1 MKRPLFLA
9 ALFLVVIAALRLGAG
24 GAEDVPPGYVSAKEL
39 EAAQELLI
47 AGQVYQ
53 KDETSI
59 YLKSVVIYD
68 SNALGQS
75 AGGSGQGIPCTEN
88 FICEMQGE
96 ADIPLGRTVAV
107 QGIFAP
113 YSHATNPGEFDAA
126 VYYRTLSIGGKL
138 RKAQMKA
145 CGEDRWPVRNG
156 LYELKCLLKER
167 LYRIFPEKEAAVMS
181 ALLLGDKK
189 DLDSELKDLYKRN
202 GILHILSIS
211 SLHITIIGMTVYRLL
226 RRIGLPI
233 CPAAVGG
240 SVLLLLYGGM
250 TGFSVSACRAI
261 GMYLIR
267 MFGEVAGRTYDMLT
281 ALGVMGAV
289 MVAWNPYYLQSSG
302 FLLSFSSVLGLGVV
316 SPVLAL
322 SPGRNPSASAGRAKK
337 PPGKTSKP
345 TGGSLTERL
354 RGNPLRI
361 QGNPLQVQGNPLQVQ
376 GRLFQAQGQSLGIRE
391 AAGGMGAALWEGC
404 RGLGRGLLQS
414 AMASLSI
421 TLTTLPIQLWFYYE
435 VPVYS
440 VFLNLFVLPLMKPM
454 MITGLLAMLVPGL
467 GVLGG
472 IDYIILQSYEF
483 VCGCFDR
490 LPFHTWNPGCPKV
503 WQIAAYYVLLAGVVL
518 LRSRRKRKEEA
529 AERMGLT
536 GDWGQRKEDGRPG
549 TVGKRMGGVPGMAGN
564 RMDGRPGIERSRAE
578 DMSGTAGNRIDGR
591 PETAGNRVDGGPR
604 TTRNRAEDMSGTA
617 GNRIDGRP
625 ETAGN
630 RVDGGPRTTR
640 NRAEDMPG
648 TAGNGKKAYLPEPDG
663 AVVGRAGGR
672 SGRMRRWP
680 VEPCALA
687 AAVLLFVLRPTPE
700 NSVTF
705 LDVGQG
711 DCILVRTASGE
722 NFLFD
727 CGSSSRSGVGKY
739 LLLPYLK
746 HEGIQN
752 IDAVFLSHPDA
763 DHVNGAVELLK
774 MGGENNITVGQLLL
788 PAIRED
794 ARQEQLGELVAAA
807 EQASQSS
814 PVPVGYLRAGMSFG
828 CGGADFTCLH
838 PDEGLGTEDVN
849 AYSECFYVEFW
860 ESAGDVQGRE
870 GEAPDWTL
878 LLTGDVQN
886 EGEAALQREL
896 EARDIRDVSV
906 LKAAHH
912 GSKNS
917 TPKELLERL
926 SPRLTVI
933 SSGRNNRYGHPHAE
947 LLERLEESGTVIAQ
961 TARYGAITVDFA
973 HDGVRVSAF
982 CAEPP

>member
-1 MKRPLFLA
+1 MKRPLFLV

-24 GAEDVPPGYVSAKEL
+24 GADDVPSGFVSARQL
-39 EAAQELLI
+39 EAARELLI

-53 KDETSI
+53 KDESSI
-59 YLKSVVIYD
+59 YLKSVVIYKSD
-68 SNALGQS
+68 AFGQS
-75 AGGSGQGIPCTEN
+75 AGDSGQGIPCVEN
-88 FICEMQGE
+88 FICELPEGT
-96 ADIPLGRTVAV
+96 DVPLGRTVAV
-107 QGIFAP
+107 EGSFAP

-138 RKAQMKA
+138 RKARIKA
-145 CGEDRWPVRNG
+145 CGEDRWPVRDG
-156 LYELKCLLKER
+156 LYELKCFLKER

-233 CPAAVGG
+233 CPAAIGG

-289 MVAWNPYYLQSSG
+289 MVAGNPYYLQSSG
-302 FLLSFSSVLGLGVV
+302 FLLSFSSVLGIGVV

-322 SPGRNPSASAGRAKK
+322 SPSKSSGKGLKAGDIAKRIRSRVL
-337 PPGKTSKP
+337 KTQ
-345 TGGSLTERL
+345 GE
-354 RGNPLRI
+354 PLK
-361 QGNPLQVQGNPLQVQ
+361 VQGQPLKGQ
-376 GRLFQAQGQSLGIRE
+376 GI
-391 AAGGMGAALWEGC
+391 AGEIGAALGEGC

-435 VPVYS
+435 IPVYS

-467 GVLGG
+467 GILGG
-472 IDYIILQSYEF
+472 IDYFILNSYEF

-490 LPFHTWNPGCPKV
+490 LPFHTWNPGCPRV
-503 WQIAAYYVLLAGVVL
+503 WQIVAYYVLLAGVVL
-518 LRSRRKRKEEA
+518 VRGHRKQKEEA
-529 AERMGLT
+529 
-536 GDWGQRKEDGRPG
+536 GRL
-549 TVGKRMGGVPGMAGN
+549 
-564 RMDGRPGIERSRAE
+564 GISA
-578 DMSGTAGNRIDGR
+578 
-591 PETAGNRVDGGPR
+591 DGG
-604 TTRNRAEDMSGTA
+604 
-617 GNRIDGRP
+617 
-625 ETAGN
+625 
-630 RVDGGPRTTR
+630 
-640 NRAEDMPG
+640 
-648 TAGNGKKAYLPEPDG
+648 LPERND
-663 AVVGRAGGR
+663 AVMGRADGICGR
-672 SGRMRRWP
+672 RRWP
-680 VEPCALA
+680 LGPAAEVCALA
-687 AAVLLFVLRPTPE
+687 AAVLLFACRPAQG

-727 CGSSSRSGVGKY
+727 CGSSSRKGVGKY

-746 HEGIQN
+746 YEGIRN
-752 IDAVFLSHPDA
+752 IDAIFLSHPDA
-763 DHVNGAVELLK
+763 DHVNGAVELLET
-774 MGGENNITVGQLLL
+774 GGENNITVGQLLL
-788 PAIRED
+788 PAIPQE
-794 ARQEQLGELVAAA
+794 ARQEQLGDLERAAR
-807 EQASQSS
+807 EASQEA
-814 PVPVGYLRAGMSFG
+814 PVPVGYLRAGMGFR
-828 CGGADFTCLH
+828 CGSAAFTCVH
-838 PDEGLGTEDVN
+838 PGEGPGTEDVN
-849 AYSECFYVEFW
+849 AYSECFYVEFR
-860 ESAGDVQGRE
+860 ESARDSQDGG
-870 GEAPDWTL
+870 GEAAGWTL

-886 EGEAALQREL
+886 EGETALQEEL
-896 EARDIRDVSV
+896 EARDIRDITV

-917 TPKELLERL
+917 TPKGLLERL

-947 LLERLEESGTVIAQ
+947 LLKRLEESGTAIVQ
-961 TARYGAITVDFA
+961 TAQQGAITVDFSR
-973 HDGVRVSAF
+973 GGIRVTFF
-982 CAEPP
+982 CTEMPK

>member
-68 SNALGQS
+68 SNAPGQS
-75 AGGSGQGIPCTEN
+75 AGVSGQGIPCAEN

-354 RGNPLRI
+354 RGNPL
-361 QGNPLQVQGNPLQVQ
+361 QVQ
-376 GRLFQAQGQSLGIRE
+376 GRLFQAQAQSLGIRE

-503 WQIAAYYVLLAGVVL
+503 WQIAAYYLLLAGAVL

-536 GDWGQRKEDGRPG
+536 GDWGLRKEDGRPG
-549 TVGKRMGGVPGMAGN
+549 TAGSRMDGVPGTVGN
-564 RMDGRPGIERSRAE
+564 R
-578 DMSGTAGNRIDGR
+578 
-591 PETAGNRVDGGPR
+591 
-604 TTRNRAEDMSGTA
+604 
-617 GNRIDGRP
+617 
-625 ETAGN
+625 
-630 RVDGGPRTTR
+630 
-640 NRAEDMPG
+640 
-648 TAGNGKKAYLPEPDG
+648 KKACLQEPDG
-663 AVVGRAGGR
+663 AAVGRAGGR

-687 AAVLLFVLRPTPE
+687 AAVLLFALRPAPE

-828 CGGADFTCLH
+828 CGSADFTCLH
-838 PDEGLGTEDVN
+838 PGESLGTEDVN

-886 EGEAALQREL
+886 EGEAALQGEL

-947 LLERLEESGTVIAQ
+947 LLERLEESGTVIVQ

-982 CAEPP
+982 CAEPPW

>member
-1 MKRPLFLA
+1 LFLV

-24 GAEDVPPGYVSAKEL
+24 GADDVPPGFVSAKRL
-39 EAAQELLI
+39 EAAKELLI

-68 SNALGQS
+68 SNVLGQS
-75 AGGSGQGIPCTEN
+75 AGDSGQGIPCVEN
-88 FICEMQGE
+88 FICEMQEE

-145 CGEDRWPVRNG
+145 WGEDLWPVRNG

-354 RGNPLRI
+354 RGNPLQI
-361 QGNPLQVQGNPLQVQ
+361 Q

-503 WQIAAYYVLLAGVVL
+503 WQIVAYYVLLAGVVL
-518 LRSRRKRKEEA
+518 LRSRRKRKEE

-578 DMSGTAGNRIDGR
+578 DMSGTAGNRMDGR
-591 PETAGNRVDGGPR
+591 PGTAGSRMDGGSR
-604 TTRNRAEDMSGTA
+604 TTRNRAEDMPGTA
-617 GNRIDGRP
+617 GNRMDSRP
-625 ETAGN
+625 GTAGN

-814 PVPVGYLRAGMSFG
+814 PVPVGYLGAGMSFG
-828 CGGADFTCLH
+828 CGSADFTCLH
-838 PDEGLGTEDVN
+838 PGESLGTEDVN

-886 EGEAALQREL
+886 EGEAALQGEL

>member
-68 SNALGQS
+68 SNAPGQS
-75 AGGSGQGIPCTEN
+75 AGGSGQGIPCAEN

-354 RGNPLRI
+354 RGNPL
-361 QGNPLQVQGNPLQVQ
+361 QVQ

-564 RMDGRPGIERSRAE
+564 QIEGRPGIERSRAE

-591 PETAGNRVDGGPR
+591 PGTAGSRVDGGPR
-604 TTRNRAEDMSGTA
+604 TTRNRAEDML
-617 GNRIDGRP
+617 
-625 ETAGN
+625 
-630 RVDGGPRTTR
+630 
-640 NRAEDMPG
+640 G

-828 CGGADFTCLH
+828 CGSADFTCLH
-838 PDEGLGTEDVN
+838 PGESLGTEDVN

-886 EGEAALQREL
+886 EGEAALQGEL

>member
-68 SNALGQS
+68 SNAPGQS
-75 AGGSGQGIPCTEN
+75 AGVSGQGIPCAEN

-126 VYYRTLSIGGKL
+126 VYYRTLSVGGKL

-145 CGEDRWPVRNG
+145 CGEDWWPVRNG

-354 RGNPLRI
+354 RGNPL
-361 QGNPLQVQGNPLQVQ
+361 QVQ

-564 RMDGRPGIERSRAE
+564 QIEGRPGIERSRAE
-578 DMSGTAGNRIDGR
+578 DMSGTAGNRMDGR

-617 GNRIDGRP
+617 GNRMDGRP

-640 NRAEDMPG
+640 NRAEDMLG

-828 CGGADFTCLH
+828 CGSADFTCLH
-838 PDEGLGTEDVN
+838 PGESLGTEDVN

-886 EGEAALQREL
+886 EGEAALQGEL

>member
-1 MKRPLFLA
+1 MKRPLFLV

-24 GAEDVPPGYVSAKEL
+24 GADDVPPGFVSAKRL
-39 EAAQELLI
+39 EAAKELLI

-75 AGGSGQGIPCTEN
+75 AGDSGQGIQCAEN

-138 RKAQMKA
+138 RKAQMQA
-145 CGEDRWPVRNG
+145 CGEDWWPVRNG

-167 LYRIFPEKEAAVMS
+167 LYRIFPGKEAAVMS

-354 RGNPLRI
+354 RGNPLQI
-361 QGNPLQVQGNPLQVQ
+361 QGNPLQIQ
-376 GRLFQAQGQSLGIRE
+376 GRLFQAQAQSLGIRE

-503 WQIAAYYVLLAGVVL
+503 WQIAAYYLLLAGAVL

-549 TVGKRMGGVPGMAGN
+549 TVGKRIES
-564 RMDGRPGIERSRAE
+564 RPGIERS
-578 DMSGTAGNRIDGR
+578 
-591 PETAGNRVDGGPR
+591 
-604 TTRNRAEDMSGTA
+604 RAEDMSGTA

-648 TAGNGKKAYLPEPDG
+648 TAGNGKKAYLPEPDD
-663 AVVGRAGGR
+663 AVVCRAGGR

-687 AAVLLFVLRPTPE
+687 AAVLLFALRPAPE

-828 CGGADFTCLH
+828 CGSADFTCLH
-838 PDEGLGTEDVN
+838 PGESLGTEDVN

-886 EGEAALQREL
+886 EGEAALQGEL

>member
-75 AGGSGQGIPCTEN
+75 ARGSGQGIPCTEN

-145 CGEDRWPVRNG
+145 CGEDWWPVRNG

-189 DLDSELKDLYKRN
+189 DLDSELKNLYKRN

-322 SPGRNPSASAGRAKK
+322 SPGRKPSKSAGK
-337 PPGKTSKP
+337 
-345 TGGSLTERL
+345 
-354 RGNPLRI
+354 
-361 QGNPLQVQGNPLQVQ
+361 
-376 GRLFQAQGQSLGIRE
+376 
-391 AAGGMGAALWEGC
+391 GC
-404 RGLGRGLLQS
+404 LGLGRGLFQS

-440 VFLNLFVLPLMKPM
+440 VLLNLFVLPLMKPM

-472 IDYIILQSYEF
+472 IDSIILRSYEF

-490 LPFHTWNPGCPKV
+490 LPFRSWNPGCPKV
-503 WQIAAYYVLLAGVVL
+503 WQIVVYYLLLAGVVL
-518 LRSRRKRKEEA
+518 VRGHRKRKEEA
-529 AERMGLT
+529 ERMGASAEGGLP
-536 GDWGQRKEDGRPG
+536 GR
-549 TVGKRMGGVPGMAGN
+549 
-564 RMDGRPGIERSRAE
+564 EE
-578 DMSGTAGNRIDGR
+578 
-591 PETAGNRVDGGPR
+591 
-604 TTRNRAEDMSGTA
+604 
-617 GNRIDGRP
+617 
-625 ETAGN
+625 
-630 RVDGGPRTTR
+630 
-640 NRAEDMPG
+640 
-648 TAGNGKKAYLPEPDG
+648 
-663 AVVGRAGGR
+663 AVVERADGMHGRRRRPVGPVAEACVLAG
-672 SGRMRRWP
+672 
-680 VEPCALA
+680 
-687 AAVLLFVLRPTPE
+687 AVLLFAVRPAPG

-727 CGSSSRSGVGKY
+727 CGSSSRSSVGKY

-746 HEGIQN
+746 HEGIRN

-763 DHVNGAVELLK
+763 DHVNGAVELLE
-774 MGGENNITVGQLLL
+774 MGGENNIAVGQLLL
-788 PAIRED
+788 PAIPMEARE
-794 ARQEQLGELVAAA
+794 EQLGELEAAA
-807 EQASQSS
+807 EQTSQAS
-814 PVPVGYLRAGMSFG
+814 PVPVGYLRAGMGFG
-828 CGGADFTCLH
+828 CGSADFTCLH
-838 PDEGLGTEDVN
+838 PGEGLGTEDVN

-860 ESAGDVQGRE
+860 ESAGDSQGRE
-870 GEAPDWTL
+870 GKAPEWTL

-886 EGEAALQREL
+886 EGEAALQKEL
-896 EARDIRDVSV
+896 DARDIRDISV

-917 TPKELLERL
+917 TPEELLERL

-947 LLERLEESGTVIAQ
+947 LLERLEESGTMIAQ

-973 HDGVRVSAF
+973 HGGVRVSAF

>member
-68 SNALGQS
+68 SNAPGQS
-75 AGGSGQGIPCTEN
+75 AGVSGQGIPCAEN

-145 CGEDRWPVRNG
+145 CGEDWWPVRNG

-167 LYRIFPEKEAAVMS
+167 LYRIFPGKEAAVMS

-267 MFGEVAGRTYDMLT
+267 MFGEVVGRTYDMLT

-316 SPVLAL
+316 SPVLAP
-322 SPGRNPSASAGRAKK
+322 SPGRK
-337 PPGKTSKP
+337 PSKP
-345 TGGSLTERL
+345 AGKGWKATGGSLVERMHSQL
-354 RGNPLRI
+354 LGMRGNPLK
-361 QGNPLQVQGNPLQVQ
+361 VQGNPFKVQ
-376 GRLFQAQGQSLGIRE
+376 GKSLEVQKRPLGTQGKSLGAQGHPLEVQGHPLEVQGL
-391 AAGGMGAALWEGC
+391 AGEIGAALGEGC
-404 RGLGRGLLQS
+404 RGLGRGLFQS

-490 LPFHTWNPGCPKV
+490 LPFHTWNPGCPRV
-503 WQIAAYYVLLAGVVL
+503 WQIVVYYLLLAGVVL
-518 LRSRRKRKEEA
+518 VRGHRKRKEEA
-529 AERMGLT
+529 ERMGLT
-536 GDWGQRKEDGRPG
+536 VEWGRRKEDGRPG
-549 TVGKRMGGVPGMAGN
+549 MAGSRMDGVPGIAGNRIESRPGMAGN
-564 RMDGRPGIERSRAE
+564 RMDGVPG
-578 DMSGTAGNRIDGR
+578 TVGNR
-591 PETAGNRVDGGPR
+591 
-604 TTRNRAEDMSGTA
+604 
-617 GNRIDGRP
+617 
-625 ETAGN
+625 
-630 RVDGGPRTTR
+630 
-640 NRAEDMPG
+640 
-648 TAGNGKKAYLPEPDG
+648 KKACLQEPDG
-663 AVVGRAGGR
+663 AVVGRAGGM

-687 AAVLLFVLRPTPE
+687 AAVLLFALRSAPE

-739 LLLPYLK
+739 LLIPYLK
-746 HEGIQN
+746 YEGIRN

-763 DHVNGAVELLK
+763 DHVNGAVELFE

-794 ARQEQLGELVAAA
+794 ARQEQLGELEAAA
-807 EQASQSS
+807 EQASQAS

-828 CGGADFTCLH
+828 CGSADFTCLH
-838 PDEGLGTEDVN
+838 PGEGLGTEDVN

-870 GEAPDWTL
+870 GKAPEWTL

-886 EGEAALQREL
+886 EGEAALQKEL
-896 EARDIRDVSV
+896 DARDIRDVSV

-961 TARYGAITVDFA
+961 TARYGAIMVDFA
-973 HDGVRVSAF
+973 HGGVRVSAF
-982 CAEPP
+982 CAEPPR

>member
-145 CGEDRWPVRNG
+145 WGEDLWPVRNG

-167 LYRIFPEKEAAVMS
+167 LYRIFPGKEAAVMS

-361 QGNPLQVQGNPLQVQ
+361 QGNPLQVQGNPLQIQ

-503 WQIAAYYVLLAGVVL
+503 WQIAAYYLLLAGAVL

-564 RMDGRPGIERSRAE
+564 
-578 DMSGTAGNRIDGR
+578 
-591 PETAGNRVDGGPR
+591 
-604 TTRNRAEDMSGTA
+604 
-617 GNRIDGRP
+617 
-625 ETAGN
+625 
-630 RVDGGPRTTR
+630 
-640 NRAEDMPG
+640 
-648 TAGNGKKAYLPEPDG
+648 GKKAYLPEPDG
-663 AVVGRAGGR
+663 VVAGRAGGM
-672 SGRMRRWP
+672 SGRMKRWP
-680 VEPCALA
+680 LEPCALA
-687 AAVLLFVLRPTPE
+687 AAVLLFVLRPAPE
-700 NSVTF
+700 NRVTF

-739 LLLPYLK
+739 LLIPYLK
-746 HEGIQN
+746 HEGIRN

-763 DHVNGAVELLK
+763 DHVNGAVELFE

-794 ARQEQLGELVAAA
+794 ARQEQLGELAAAA

-828 CGGADFTCLH
+828 CGSADFTCLH
-838 PDEGLGTEDVN
+838 PGEGLGTEDVN

-886 EGEAALQREL
+886 EGEAALQKEL
-896 EARDIRDVSV
+896 DAKDIRDISV

-961 TARYGAITVDFA
+961 TARYGAITVDFS
-973 HDGVRVSAF
+973 HGGVRVSAF

>member
-68 SNALGQS
+68 SNAPGQS
-75 AGGSGQGIPCTEN
+75 AGVSGQGIPCAEN

-126 VYYRTLSIGGKL
+126 VYYRTLSVGGKL

-145 CGEDRWPVRNG
+145 CGEDWWPVRNG

-564 RMDGRPGIERSRAE
+564 
-578 DMSGTAGNRIDGR
+578 
-591 PETAGNRVDGGPR
+591 
-604 TTRNRAEDMSGTA
+604 
-617 GNRIDGRP
+617 
-625 ETAGN
+625 
-630 RVDGGPRTTR
+630 
-640 NRAEDMPG
+640 
-648 TAGNGKKAYLPEPDG
+648 GKKAYLPEPDG

-672 SGRMRRWP
+672 AGRMRRWP

-687 AAVLLFVLRPTPE
+687 AAVLLFALRPAPE

-828 CGGADFTCLH
+828 CGSADFTCLH
-838 PDEGLGTEDVN
+838 PGESLGTEDVN

-886 EGEAALQREL
+886 EGEAALQGEL

>member
-68 SNALGQS
+68 SNAPGQS
-75 AGGSGQGIPCTEN
+75 AGGSGQGIPCAEN

-361 QGNPLQVQGNPLQVQ
+361 QGNPLQVQG
-376 GRLFQAQGQSLGIRE
+376 RLFQAQGQSLGIRE

-564 RMDGRPGIERSRAE
+564 QIEGRPGIERSRAE

-591 PETAGNRVDGGPR
+591 P
-604 TTRNRAEDMSGTA
+604 GTA
-617 GNRIDGRP
+617 GSRM
-625 ETAGN
+625 
-630 RVDGGPRTTR
+630 DGGSRTTR

-828 CGGADFTCLH
+828 CGSADFTCLH
-838 PDEGLGTEDVN
+838 PGESLGTEDVN

-886 EGEAALQREL
+886 EGEAALQGEL

>member
-68 SNALGQS
+68 SNAPGQS
-75 AGGSGQGIPCTEN
+75 AGGSGQGIPCAEN

-361 QGNPLQVQGNPLQVQ
+361 QGNPLQVQG
-376 GRLFQAQGQSLGIRE
+376 RLFQAQGQSLGIRE

-564 RMDGRPGIERSRAE
+564 QIEGRPGIERSRAE
-578 DMSGTAGNRIDGR
+578 DMS
-591 PETAGNRVDGGPR
+591 
-604 TTRNRAEDMSGTA
+604 
-617 GNRIDGRP
+617 
-625 ETAGN
+625 
-630 RVDGGPRTTR
+630 
-640 NRAEDMPG
+640 G

-828 CGGADFTCLH
+828 CGSADFTCLH
-838 PDEGLGTEDVN
+838 PGESLGTEDVN

-886 EGEAALQREL
+886 EGEAALQGEL

>member
-68 SNALGQS
+68 SNAPGQS
-75 AGGSGQGIPCTEN
+75 AGVSGQGIPCAEN

-126 VYYRTLSIGGKL
+126 VYYRTLSVGGKL

-145 CGEDRWPVRNG
+145 CGEDWWPVRNG

-354 RGNPLRI
+354 RGNPLQVQGEPLQI
-361 QGNPLQVQGNPLQVQ
+361 QGNPLQGE

-564 RMDGRPGIERSRAE
+564 QIEGRPGIERSRAE
-578 DMSGTAGNRIDGR
+578 DMSGTAGNRMDGR

-604 TTRNRAEDMSGTA
+604 TTRNRAEDML
-617 GNRIDGRP
+617 
-625 ETAGN
+625 
-630 RVDGGPRTTR
+630 
-640 NRAEDMPG
+640 G

-814 PVPVGYLRAGMSFG
+814 PVPVGYLRAG
-828 CGGADFTCLH
+828 
-838 PDEGLGTEDVN
+838 
-849 AYSECFYVEFW
+849 
-860 ESAGDVQGRE
+860 
-870 GEAPDWTL
+870 
-878 LLTGDVQN
+878 
-886 EGEAALQREL
+886 
-896 EARDIRDVSV
+896 
-906 LKAAHH
+906 
-912 GSKNS
+912 
-917 TPKELLERL
+917 
-926 SPRLTVI
+926 
-933 SSGRNNRYGHPHAE
+933 
-947 LLERLEESGTVIAQ
+947 
-961 TARYGAITVDFA
+961 
-973 HDGVRVSAF
+973 
-982 CAEPP
+982 

>member
-68 SNALGQS
+68 SNAPGQS
-75 AGGSGQGIPCTEN
+75 AGVSGQGIPCAEN

-145 CGEDRWPVRNG
+145 CGEDWWPVRNG

-167 LYRIFPEKEAAVMS
+167 LYRIFPGKEAAVMS

-316 SPVLAL
+316 SPVLAP
-322 SPGRNPSASAGRAKK
+322 SPGRK
-337 PPGKTSKP
+337 PSKP
-345 TGGSLTERL
+345 AGKGWKATGGSLVERMHSQL
-354 RGNPLRI
+354 LGMRGNPLK
-361 QGNPLQVQGNPLQVQ
+361 VQGNPFKVQ
-376 GRLFQAQGQSLGIRE
+376 GKSLEVQKRPLGTQGKSLGAQGHPLEVQGHPLEVQGL
-391 AAGGMGAALWEGC
+391 AGEIGAALGEGC
-404 RGLGRGLLQS
+404 RGLGRGLFQS

-490 LPFHTWNPGCPKV
+490 LPFHTWNPGCPRV
-503 WQIAAYYVLLAGVVL
+503 WQIVVYYLLLAGVVL
-518 LRSRRKRKEEA
+518 VRGHRKRKEEA
-529 AERMGLT
+529 ERMGLT
-536 GDWGQRKEDGRPG
+536 VEWGRRKEDGRPG
-549 TVGKRMGGVPGMAGN
+549 MAGSRMDGVPGIAGNRIESRPGMAGN
-564 RMDGRPGIERSRAE
+564 RMDGVPG
-578 DMSGTAGNRIDGR
+578 TVGNR
-591 PETAGNRVDGGPR
+591 
-604 TTRNRAEDMSGTA
+604 
-617 GNRIDGRP
+617 
-625 ETAGN
+625 
-630 RVDGGPRTTR
+630 
-640 NRAEDMPG
+640 
-648 TAGNGKKAYLPEPDG
+648 KKACLQEPDG
-663 AVVGRAGGR
+663 AVVGRAGGM
-672 SGRMRRWP
+672 SGRMKRWP

-687 AAVLLFVLRPTPE
+687 AAVLLFALRSAPE

-739 LLLPYLK
+739 LLIPYLK
-746 HEGIQN
+746 YEGIRN

-763 DHVNGAVELLK
+763 DHVNGAVELFE

-794 ARQEQLGELVAAA
+794 ARQEQLGELEAAA
-807 EQASQSS
+807 EQASQAS

-828 CGGADFTCLH
+828 CGSADFTCLH
-838 PDEGLGTEDVN
+838 PGEGLGTEDVN

-870 GEAPDWTL
+870 GKAPEWTL

-886 EGEAALQREL
+886 EGEAALQKEL
-896 EARDIRDVSV
+896 DARDIRDVSV

-961 TARYGAITVDFA
+961 TARYGAIMVDFA
-973 HDGVRVSAF
+973 HGGVRVSAF
-982 CAEPP
+982 CAEPPR

>member
-361 QGNPLQVQGNPLQVQ
+361 QGNPLQVQG
-376 GRLFQAQGQSLGIRE
+376 RLFQAQGQSLGIRE

-564 RMDGRPGIERSRAE
+564 
-578 DMSGTAGNRIDGR
+578 
-591 PETAGNRVDGGPR
+591 
-604 TTRNRAEDMSGTA
+604 
-617 GNRIDGRP
+617 
-625 ETAGN
+625 
-630 RVDGGPRTTR
+630 
-640 NRAEDMPG
+640 
-648 TAGNGKKAYLPEPDG
+648 GKKAYLPEPDG

-672 SGRMRRWP
+672 AGRMRRWP

-687 AAVLLFVLRPTPE
+687 AAVLLFALRPAPE

-828 CGGADFTCLH
+828 CGSADFTCLH
-838 PDEGLGTEDVN
+838 PGESLGTEDVN

-886 EGEAALQREL
+886 EGEAALQGEL

>member
-354 RGNPLRI
+354 RGNPL
-361 QGNPLQVQGNPLQVQ
+361 QVQ
-376 GRLFQAQGQSLGIRE
+376 GRLFQAQAQSLGIRE

-591 PETAGNRVDGGPR
+591 P
-604 TTRNRAEDMSGTA
+604 GTA
-617 GNRIDGRP
+617 GSRM
-625 ETAGN
+625 
-630 RVDGGPRTTR
+630 DGGSRTTR

-828 CGGADFTCLH
+828 CGSADFTCLH
-838 PDEGLGTEDVN
+838 PGESLGTEDVN

-886 EGEAALQREL
+886 EGEAALQGEL

>member
-68 SNALGQS
+68 SNAPGQS
-75 AGGSGQGIPCTEN
+75 AGVSGQGIPCAEN

-126 VYYRTLSIGGKL
+126 VYYRTLSVGGKL

-145 CGEDRWPVRNG
+145 CGEDWWPVRNG

-361 QGNPLQVQGNPLQVQ
+361 QGNPLQVQG
-376 GRLFQAQGQSLGIRE
+376 RLFQAQGQSLGIRE

-564 RMDGRPGIERSRAE
+564 QIEGRPGIERSRAE

-640 NRAEDMPG
+640 NRAEDMLG

-828 CGGADFTCLH
+828 CGSADFTCLH
-838 PDEGLGTEDVN
+838 PGESLGTEDVN

-886 EGEAALQREL
+886 EGEAALQGEL

>member
-376 GRLFQAQGQSLGIRE
+376 GNPLQVQGRLFQAQGQSLGIRE

-578 DMSGTAGNRIDGR
+578 DMSGTAGNR
-591 PETAGNRVDGGPR
+591 
-604 TTRNRAEDMSGTA
+604 M
-617 GNRIDGRP
+617 DGRP

-763 DHVNGAVELLK
+763 DHVNGAVELLE

-828 CGGADFTCLH
+828 CGSADFTCLH
-838 PDEGLGTEDVN
+838 PGESLGTEDVN

-886 EGEAALQREL
+886 EGEAALQGEL